1 LWDPSKAL
9 LLTSRYHLGHG
20 LAGKGRL
27 NYLHTFYSLAKPGEY
42 EFRPE
47 IPLIDDVQSTNVQR
61 LSIESNN
68 NSHQAWTRVQIQS
81 YNLRHRR
88 RPEISSPISS
98 GNSLKISPTQEEPDW
113 IAHLTMLSSHAR
125 YLHVTPR
132 YQRRRQKAKSL
143 HLKQPRQ
150 VYQSGGE
157 DSSDDEHEQ
166 TIGGAWLTY
175 EHPPLHETVQEREYS
190 WVLLARE
197 NDFRSGDG
205 GFVTRPDNF
214 PEGYLIQSD
223 SHLENG
229 GLPWMV

>member
-113 IAHLTMLSSHAR
+113 VAHLTMLSSHAR

-150 VYQSGGE
+150 VYQ
-157 DSSDDEHEQ
+157 
-166 TIGGAWLTY
+166 AA
-175 EHPPLHETVQEREYS
+175 ER
-190 WVLLARE
+190 
-197 NDFRSGDG
+197 
-205 GFVTRPDNF
+205 TRPTMSMNK
-214 PEGYLIQSD
+214 Q
-223 SHLENG
+223 LEKRS
-229 GLPWMV
+229 